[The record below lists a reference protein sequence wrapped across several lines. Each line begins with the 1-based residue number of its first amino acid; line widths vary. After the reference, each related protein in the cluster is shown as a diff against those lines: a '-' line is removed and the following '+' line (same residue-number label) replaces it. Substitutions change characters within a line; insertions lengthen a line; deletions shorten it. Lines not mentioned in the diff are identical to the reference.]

1 MKKQKRQ
8 KYNNGGLGTV
18 IQKTFKNVGE
28 IEGKFNANQNEQS
41 AELRGRLNLPK
52 GFTVDAKVFKD
63 STGGKQ
69 EDYGITKKLPRGF
82 GISGSTST
90 NKQDIGK
97 AVSITKGIFELEARQ
112 NKKEGKAVRLNVTKR
127 I

>member
-8 KYNNGGLGTV
+8 KYNNGSTV

-63 STGGKQ
+63 STGAKQ
-69 EDYGITKKLPRGF
+69 EDYGITKTLPKGF
-82 GISGSTST
+82 GISGRTST
-90 NKQDIGK
+90 NKQDVGS
-97 AVSITKGIFELEARQ
+97 AVSITKGIFELEASQ
-112 NKKEGKAVRLNVTKR
+112 NKNEGKAVRLNVTKR

>member
-8 KYNNGGLGTV
+8 KYNKGSTV